1 MLSRVEEMRLLSA
14 QVGGKIRPPR
24 SLTGFENSPQRTNV
38 ANLSELYIN
47 SSVQRDYINSV
58 CAACAH

>member
-1 MLSRVEEMRLLSA
+1 MRLLSA